1 MTVVEGTGLFAGLL
15 YAPLVSDL
23 QPLRAVTSR
32 YEPLR
37 AVTGRYEP
45 LRAVTS
51 RYEPLARRAASLQLA
66 ADSLA
71 SGEIRWAATLYMVGI
86 WSVRV

>member
-23 QPLRAVTSR
+23 Q
-32 YEPLR
+32 
-37 AVTGRYEP
+37 P

>member
-37 AVTGRYEP
+37 AVTSRYEP

-51 RYEPLARRAASLQLA
+51 RYGPLRAVTSRYEPLRAVSSSRGVTPTGGGQ
-66 ADSLA
+66 S
-71 SGEIRWAATLYMVGI
+71 RVG
-86 WSVRV
+86 

>member
-23 QPLRAVTSR
+23 QPLRAVTS
-32 YEPLR
+32 
-37 AVTGRYEP
+37 RYEP